1 MGGWRYSLPVEGQLV
16 FVRSSQ
22 VFAVYRQN
30 VWDVGTLPGSKL
42 VLNGQQVVGPR
53 LAAIPSPSGGTVVDV
68 QSRDALGL
76 VLAALRQH
84 GLIAP

>member
-1 MGGWRYSLPVEGQLV
+1 MPVEGQV
-16 FVRSSQ
+16 AFVRSSQ

-30 VWDVGTLPGSKL
+30 AWDVGTVTGAKL
-42 VLNGQQVVGPR
+42 VLDGQQVVGPR
-53 LAAIPSPSGGTVVDV
+53 LSAIPTPSGGMVVDAQCREV
-68 QSRDALGL
+68 LNS